1 MKQRLCLHG
10 LEVRHQAQLL
20 NLLKRL
26 LPACKTKVRLKEK
39 YFNDNDMYKCRL
51 TRFVPQSAVGWRAEC
66 AWGVLLVSDKLL
78 PVADIIL
85 EFEAGNA
92 RAVTAIGE
100 LLKRLLAARIKFVL
114 EEPDFSQR
122 LDQLRGCFDQKHL
135 AAYDK
140 DNAMSV
146 LYCHLPWQ
154 VYYVSKLWHEVLQ
167 RGAEKTLMRQLRVK
181 LRRLRSLL
189 TLCKPLLP
197 QEQTTHWLGVL
208 KARTNLLS
216 DVREYDVVLH
226 TCSRLRGSQEQ
237 DGALVQLTEILQKL
251 RASAAQKALR
261 SLKLNQL
268 TLELAQLLLCLYSV
282 PQPARQQTLAE
293 FLTHRFGVWYD
304 KLIALPE
311 KYPDLRDMEQLHRIR
326 IKLKRFRYALQ
337 SVPELAA
344 EPRLLRSLKYLQDTL
359 GLLHDDYINSLLIRK
374 LLTANPKNSEL
385 RYEAALFS
393 GWEQAKADAALE
405 NLPAQWEAF
414 SRLLTQWQETNLKL

>member
-1 MKQRLCLHG
+1 MKHRLCLHG
-10 LEVRHQAQLL
+10 LEVKHQAQLL

-26 LPACKTKVRLKEK
+26 LPACKTKVKLKEK
-39 YFNDNDMYKCRL
+39 YFNDNDMYKCQL
-51 TRFVPQSAVGWRAEC
+51 KRFVPQNSDGWRVEC

-85 EFEAGNA
+85 EFEATNA
-92 RAVTAIGE
+92 KAVALVAQ
-100 LLKRLLAARIKFVL
+100 LLPKILAARLKFVL
-114 EEPDFSQR
+114 EEPELSQR
-122 LDQLRGCFDQKHL
+122 LDQLRGCFDQKQL
-135 AAYDK
+135 AAYDE

-154 VYYVSKLWHEVLQ
+154 VYYVSKLWQKILL

-197 QEQTTHWLGVL
+197 QEEATHWQEVL
-208 KARTNLLS
+208 KSRTNLLS
-216 DVREYDVVLH
+216 DVREYDVALH
-226 TCSRLRGSQEQ
+226 TCSRLKSGQEQ
-237 DGALVQLTEILQKL
+237 DETVPQLTALLQKL
-251 RASAAQKALR
+251 RAAAAQKALR
-261 SLKLNQL
+261 NLKINHL
-268 TLELAQLLLCLYSV
+268 TLELSQLLLWLYSV
-282 PQPARQQTLAE
+282 PQPVKELTMAE
-293 FLTHRFGVWYD
+293 FLSHRFGVWYD
-304 KLIALPE
+304 KLLELPE

-359 GLLHDDYINSLLIRK
+359 GLLHDDYINSLLVRQ
-374 LLTANPKNSEL
+374 LLAANSKNTDL

-405 NLPAQWEAF
+405 ALPAQWEAF
-414 SRLLTQWQETNLKL
+414 SELLRQWQEANL

>member
-1 MKQRLCLHG
+1 MKHRLCLHG
-10 LEVRHQAQLL
+10 LEVKHQAQLL

-26 LPACKTKVRLKEK
+26 LPACKTKVKLKEK
-39 YFNDNDMYKCRL
+39 YFNDNDMYKCQL
-51 TRFVPQSAVGWRAEC
+51 KRFVPQNSDGWRVEC

-85 EFEAGNA
+85 EFEATNA
-92 RAVTAIGE
+92 KAVALVAQ
-100 LLKRLLAARIKFVL
+100 LLPKILAARLKFVL
-114 EEPDFSQR
+114 EEPELSQR
-122 LDQLRGCFDQKHL
+122 LDQLRGCFDQKQL
-135 AAYDK
+135 AAYDE

-154 VYYVSKLWHEVLQ
+154 VYYVSKLWQKILL

-197 QEQTTHWLGVL
+197 QEEATHWQGVL
-208 KARTNLLS
+208 KSRTNLLS
-216 DVREYDVVLH
+216 DVREYDVALH
-226 TCSRLRGSQEQ
+226 TCSRLKSGQEQ
-237 DGALVQLTEILQKL
+237 DETVPQLTALLQKL
-251 RASAAQKALR
+251 RAAAAQKALR
-261 SLKLNQL
+261 NLKINHL
-268 TLELAQLLLCLYSV
+268 TLELSQLLLWLYSV
-282 PQPARQQTLAE
+282 PQPAKELTMAE
-293 FLTHRFGVWYD
+293 FLSHRFGVWYD
-304 KLIALPE
+304 KLLELPE

-359 GLLHDDYINSLLIRK
+359 GLLHDDYINSLLVRQ
-374 LLTANPKNSEL
+374 LLAANSKNTDL

-405 NLPAQWEAF
+405 ALPAQWEAF
-414 SRLLTQWQETNLKL
+414 SELLRQWQEANL

>member
-1 MKQRLCLHG
+1 MKHRLCLHG
-10 LEVRHQAQLL
+10 LEVKHQAQLL

-26 LPACKTKVRLKEK
+26 LPACKTKVKLKEK
-39 YFNDNDMYKCRL
+39 YFNDNDMYKCQL
-51 TRFVPQSAVGWRAEC
+51 KRFVPQNSDGWRVEC

-85 EFEAGNA
+85 EFEGTNA
-92 RAVTAIGE
+92 KAVAE
-100 LLKRLLAARIKFVL
+100 VAQLLPRILAARLKFVL
-114 EEPDFSQR
+114 EEPELSQR
-122 LDQLRGCFDQKHL
+122 LDQLRGCFDQKQL
-135 AAYDK
+135 AAYDE

-154 VYYVSKLWHEVLQ
+154 VYYVSKLWQEILL

-197 QEQTTHWLGVL
+197 QEEATHWQGVL
-208 KARTNLLS
+208 KSRTNLLS
-216 DVREYDVVLH
+216 DVREYDVALH
-226 TCSRLRGSQEQ
+226 TCSRLKSGQEQ
-237 DGALVQLTEILQKL
+237 DETVPQLTALLQKL
-251 RASAAQKALR
+251 RAAAAQKALR
-261 SLKLNQL
+261 NLKINHL
-268 TLELAQLLLCLYSV
+268 TLELSQLLLWLYSV
-282 PQPARQQTLAE
+282 PQPAKELTMAE
-293 FLTHRFGVWYD
+293 FLSHRFGVWYD
-304 KLIALPE
+304 KLLELPE

-359 GLLHDDYINSLLIRK
+359 GLLHDDYINSLLVRQ
-374 LLTANPKNSEL
+374 LLAANPKNTDL

-405 NLPAQWEAF
+405 ALPAQWEAF
-414 SRLLTQWQETNLKL
+414 SELLRQWQEANL